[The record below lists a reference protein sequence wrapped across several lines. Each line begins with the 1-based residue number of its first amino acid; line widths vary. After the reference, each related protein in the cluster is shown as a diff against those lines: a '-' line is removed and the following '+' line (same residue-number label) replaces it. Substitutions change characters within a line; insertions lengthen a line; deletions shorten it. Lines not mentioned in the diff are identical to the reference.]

1 MNLPVAGSGMD
12 AETDMRGL
20 LTIKQAAGKGGNEQG
35 RSSLPG
41 DGGYPSHKRG
51 VLALINTAAVV
62 MDARKRWPPASH
74 SASGRQI
81 IFARTLA

>member
-35 RSSLPG
+35 GSGLPG
-41 DGGYPSHKRG
+41 SRGYPSHKQG
-51 VLALINTAAVV
+51 ALS
-62 MDARKRWPPASH
+62 PH
-74 SASGRQI
+74 
-81 IFARTLA
+81 